1 MNVSTE
7 LSLWLYN
14 LRQNLFL
21 PGMVAQSILTPRIQS
36 YHELIAKFK
45 ASLGY
50 MGFRLGVVGGYSF
63 PDTIIPLLISVNKF
77 AT

>member
-36 YHELIAKFK
+36 YHELMAKFK
-45 ASLGY
+45 AGLGY
-50 MGFRLGVVGGYSF
+50 MGFRLGVGEYSF
-63 PDTIIPLLISVNKF
+63 PVTIILLLISVNKF

>member
-1 MNVSTE
+1 M
-7 LSLWLYN
+7 WLYN

-21 PGMVAQSILTPRIQS
+21 PGMVAQSMLTPRIQS

-50 MGFRLGVVGGYSF
+50 MGFRLGGGGIFFSRYNNPSF
-63 PDTIIPLLISVNKF
+63 DFCK
-77 AT
+77 